1 MKDAL
6 TIKLF
11 TLLGL
16 SYAWVVGGSSFKQN
30 EYEYVIL

>member
-16 SYAWVVGGSSFKQN
+16 SYAWVGGSSFKQN